1 MFVCLYVFVCLVTY
15 VCFVVFCCVVFVLG
29 MRVVGGEATTWTGVC
44 ITSSGDGKEKFVCIY
59 GRKWPNTV

>member
-1 MFVCLYVFVCLVTY
+1 
-15 VCFVVFCCVVFVLG
+15 